1 MTSIDRNG
9 ITITPSPSIT
19 GIPAKAGIRC
29 SKITSPQ
36 TKSDLSDYT

>member
-1 MTSIDRNG
+1 VYKLG
-9 ITITPSPSIT
+9 ECYYYPLSPSIT

-36 TKSDLSDYT
+36 TKSDLSDYV